1 MCHNEVWLRLY
12 REKNFFALRSKQ
24 KCRFFPAAP
33 CPCLYVWSSPERT
46 AMSGTTQCSSSPSLL
61 VSPDL
66 CYFLPALPGTEGVV
80 PTFLPSTPSL
90 PSGTLSPLLLLPLEM
105 APAKLWTL
113 LDPTDALLSHPRQF
127 VLLPAD
133 TSALGTRES
142 HQSFPT
148 PSCDA
153 SPS

>member
-1 MCHNEVWLRLY
+1 
-12 REKNFFALRSKQ
+12 
-24 KCRFFPAAP
+24 
-33 CPCLYVWSSPERT
+33 
-46 AMSGTTQCSSSPSLL
+46 MSGTTQCSSSLSLL

-66 CYFLPALPGTEGVV
+66 CYFLLALPGTEGVV
-80 PTFLPSTPSL
+80 PEGNEGVEGRKV
-90 PSGTLSPLLLLPLEM
+90 GTLSPLLLLPLEM